1 MAGAEGV
8 DERYRATGPAQVP
21 GGPGAERAGA
31 YHDDVGRARHAGD
44 DSGTIAEYRLRA
56 APAVEPGTPVQALLW
71 KPLTVMSADEIVEL
85 APGAFHLPEFLS
97 LSAQRSVVATVQ
109 ALAAGA
115 AGFYRPRVRGGGL
128 MHCDMLCLGRHWNA
142 RTYSY
147 EWQRTDH
154 DGLPPPPLPPDL
166 AGLAVEAAAAVG
178 FTLDPDICLV
188 NRYGDDGR
196 MGLHQ
201 DKDEDGA
208 TLAAGVPV
216 VSLSVGAA
224 ARFLLGGL
232 RRRESTTA
240 IELCSGDAFVM
251 GGPSRLRYHGVARIL
266 RGSEPPAL
274 GLRGRVSLTF
284 RQYALTADPT

>member
-1 MAGAEGV
+1 
-8 DERYRATGPAQVP
+8 
-21 GGPGAERAGA
+21 
-31 YHDDVGRARHAGD
+31 
-44 DSGTIAEYRLRA
+44 
-56 APAVEPGTPVQALLW
+56 
-71 KPLTVMSADEIVEL
+71 MSANEIVEL
-85 APGAFHLPEFLS
+85 APGAFHLPGFLS
-97 LSAQRSVVATVQ
+97 PSDQHRVVAAVQ

-154 DGLPPPPLPPDL
+154 DGLPAPPLPPDL
-166 AGLAVEAAAAVG
+166 AGLAVEASAAVG

-201 DKDEDGA
+201 DKDEDRS

-216 VSLSVGAA
+216 VSLSLGDSG
-224 ARFLLGGL
+224 RFLLGGL

-240 IELCSGDAFVM
+240 VDLRSGDAFVM

-266 RGSEPPAL
+266 HGSGPSAL

-284 RQYALTADPT
+284 RQYALVERPS